1 MTPKESFEPL
11 NRRTAR
17 SIRALQAGKALKL
30 KKHDV
35 LVTSFFN
42 FQCRRRASRKISICR
57 IGLGDYRFEVKKI
70 DGLGQE
76 IERAPIAVARK
87 LSSVRAVARH
97 PPVRLPRYCGYC
109 SDGSAR
115 QGMRSTTVTQAVKV
129 AASCTAL
136 SRRRARRTTAI
147 SVTLIH
153 LPLLLFRV
161 NRVPVIPI
169 SFRNRFLALAPT
181 IT

>member
-57 IGLGDYRFEVKKI
+57 IGLGDYRFEVKKSM
-70 DGLGQE
+70 GLVRKSNAPRFRWPE
-76 IERAPIAVARK
+76 SSLRFAKSRAIRP
-87 LSSVRAVARH
+87 SVYPDTVDIVRMDRHGRA
-97 PPVRLPRYCGYC
+97 C
-109 SDGSAR
+109 
-115 QGMRSTTVTQAVKV
+115 
-129 AASCTAL
+129 
-136 SRRRARRTTAI
+136 ARRQ
-147 SVTLIH
+147 
-153 LPLLLFRV
+153 
-161 NRVPVIPI
+161 
-169 SFRNRFLALAPT
+169 
-181 IT
+181 